1 VAART
6 AVQNHDDRPI
16 LANLAHFHP
25 NQRSLLL
32 AAQPQ
37 LQPQTLLPDDAP
49 HDLNARLDV
58 FMDAFTR
65 YNYAWEPQLRTAL
78 RLSLEPGNET
88 PVLRQGRAIG
98 WAEQALE
105 PLHDTHPHI
114 DTRHLATAI
123 PRQPASNR

>member
-105 PLHDTHPHI
+105 PCTTPI
-114 DTRHLATAI
+114 PTSTPATWPQPSA
-123 PRQPASNR
+123 RQPASNR